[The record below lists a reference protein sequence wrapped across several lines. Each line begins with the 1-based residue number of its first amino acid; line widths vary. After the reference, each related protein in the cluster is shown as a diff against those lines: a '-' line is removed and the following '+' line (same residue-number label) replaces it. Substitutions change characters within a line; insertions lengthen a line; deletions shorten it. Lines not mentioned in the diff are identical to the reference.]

1 MKFDYHMHFEKGD
14 YDVDWAKGFF
24 EAAAKRGLDEIG
36 ISEHSHTFP
45 EFKQLYYDD
54 LILDDSFVGKFQQQ
68 WLKSNKFK
76 HTLDDYF
83 EFMEKLKSSGYNAKT
98 GIEVCNFQN
107 QEQVAEILKEYDFDY
122 IIGSIHFI
130 RGWAYDSEEI
140 MAEWNHHSLDQI
152 YEAYTQEI
160 EHMVASGLYDV
171 LGHPYNI
178 RLYRMIPY
186 FDATPYLERAVA
198 ALKKANMCVDVN
210 TGTVYRYPIAE
221 ITPYYKFMKLAAKAG
236 LPIITSSDAHKPEDC
251 GSYIDEAIEY
261 VARYGYTQGVM
272 FDKRKRIMVDLG

>member
-1 MKFDYHMHFEKGD
+1 MKYDYHMHFEYGT

-24 EAAAKRGLDEIG
+24 EAAAQRGLDEIG

-68 WLKSNKFK
+68 WLKHNKFK

-83 EFMEKLKSSGYNAKT
+83 EFMEKLKTAGYNAKT

-107 QEQVAEILKEYDFDY
+107 QERVAEILKEYEFDY
-122 IIGSIHFI
+122 IIGSVHFI
-130 RGWAYDSEEI
+130 RGWAYDSKEI
-140 MAEWNHHSLDQI
+140 IDEWDNHSLHDI

-160 EHMVASGLYDV
+160 EHMVSSGLYDV

-178 RLYRMIPY
+178 RLYRMIPD
-186 FDATPYLERAVA
+186 FDATAYLKRAVT
-198 ALKKANMCVDVN
+198 ALKQANMCVDVN
-210 TGTVYRYPIAE
+210 TGTVYRYPIEE
-221 ITPYYKFMKLAAKAG
+221 ITPYYKFMKLAADAG
-236 LPIITSSDAHKPEDC
+236 LPIITSSDSHKPEDC
-251 GSYIDEAIEY
+251 GSYIKEAIEY
-261 VARYGYTQGVM
+261 VKGYGYTQGVM
-272 FDKRKRIMVDLG
+272 FEKRKRKMVPLG

>member
-1 MKFDYHMHFEKGD
+1 
-14 YDVDWAKGFF
+14 
-24 EAAAKRGLDEIG
+24 
-36 ISEHSHTFP
+36 
-45 EFKQLYYDD
+45 
-54 LILDDSFVGKFQQQ
+54 
-68 WLKSNKFK
+68 
-76 HTLDDYF
+76 
-83 EFMEKLKSSGYNAKT
+83 MEKLKSAGYNAKT
-98 GIEVCNFQN
+98 GIEVCNFRN

-140 MAEWNHHSLDQI
+140 MAEWNHHTLDDI

-160 EHMVASGLYDV
+160 EHMVTSGLYDV

-221 ITPYYKFMKLAAKAG
+221 ITPYYKFMKLAAKAD

-272 FDKRKRIMVDLG
+272 FDKRKRTLVDLG